1 MAAVRASYK
10 IEPEVLE
17 RFNAA
22 VPAGERSQL
31 IQRLMET
38 ALADLERPFEDI
50 AEEFETH
57 PDFAQARADAS
68 AFDVAAGDGFHD
80 FK

>member
-1 MAAVRASYK
+1 MAAVRASYT

-22 VPAGERSQL
+22 VPAGERSQV

-50 AEEFETH
+50 ADEFETH
-57 PDFAQARADAS
+57 PDFAEARDDAA
-68 AFDVAAGDGFHD
+68 AFDVAAGDGLRD
-80 FK
+80 TK

>member
-1 MAAVRASYK
+1 VPHGVSYT
-10 IEPEVLE
+10 IEMEVLE

-22 VPAGERSQL
+22 VPAGERSQV

-50 AEEFETH
+50 A
-57 PDFAQARADAS
+57 ARAP
-68 AFDVAAGDGFHD
+68 FPHIRRLVN
-80 FK
+80 